1 MVAKLIA
8 YGVEI
13 PSVKLIYDYLPN
25 RKQRIKIRNNY
36 SSWRDVLSGVP
47 QGSILGPLPFNIYL
61 CDVFFLLKD
70 MHVAKYADD
79 TTLYMYGGNIESV
92 IKSLEKSTNLLLNWF
107 KSNHMLLSTDETSQV
122 NIATAHKNN
131 CKCEKLLGIKIDSK
145 LSFDDHIGN
154 ICKKAGA
161 N

>member
-1 MVAKLIA
+1 MSCFWCIANRSFKGFDCLWHELLVAKLIA

-13 PSVKLIYDYLPN
+13 PYVKLIYDYLPN
-25 RKQRIKIRNNY
+25 RKQRIKIWNNY

-47 QGSILGPLPFNIYL
+47 QGSILGPLPFNVYL

-79 TTLYMYGGNIESV
+79 TTPYIYGGNIESV

-107 KSNHMLLSTDETSQV
+107 KSNHMKGNAD
-122 NIATAHKNN
+122 
-131 CKCEKLLGIKIDSK
+131 KCYSVQMKRGK
-145 LSFDDHIGN
+145 
-154 ICKKAGA
+154 
-161 N
+161 